1 MCKSITKHIS
11 TNLTLSILSSNP
23 NIISFSG
30 LLPHPIC
37 LPFRPSA
44 PTSS

>member
-11 TNLTLSILSSNP
+11 TNLVFSDPCSNP

-30 LLPHPIC
+30 TLSRLAC
-37 LPFRPSA
+37 LPSRPPG
-44 PTSS
+44 PTSP